1 MCKSFKNR
9 PNNFA
14 VKHLGQSGGG
24 CGKLLGITG
33 RKNKVVESPQ
43 AFYQAPKGWR
53 GFKCLL
59 RLKTG
64 WQTSR
69 NWPGSAQSIVG
80 CHRRQTWL
88 LKTANVEKGNR
99 HLFSSKMDSQ
109 MLLVLGAVVVYLI
122 MTLCGLIPVCIV
134 AQKTSP
140 SATSSTS
147 GGGNF
152 SEATERIISLCNCMA
167 GGVFIAMCFLG
178 LLPYS
183 QDKTAAVLRQL
194 NIETDFPVAEFLAVM
209 GFFVMMSIEQ
219 VVLVYQK
226 EQTAQSMALWDE
238 PPSQHQ
244 DKAGLNYYKTQVEE
258 SCSHLLSSV
267 SKQRQQQRLY
277 QNIPMMTFQQC
288 NVDVDDP
295 PVISIDKPTP
305 TFETMSRRQQQQP
318 QARQQPQQHRLTSGF
333 HCSQHVE
340 TLIHRR
346 GGLLRLLLLYLAISI
361 HSLFEGMALGLQ
373 TDQLH
378 IFHLFFAILFH
389 EALVAFSVGITMARQ
404 QLPLSQGVKYILLFS
419 TAVPAGILL
428 GLLIQQVPSTAG
440 SVASAVLQSLA
451 TGIFIHV
458 TFLELIPAEFANE
471 KDRLIK
477 VLFHFLG
484 FVALA
489 LVTITMGSHH

>member
-1 MCKSFKNR
+1 MD
-9 PNNFA
+9 
-14 VKHLGQSGGG
+14 
-24 CGKLLGITG
+24 
-33 RKNKVVESPQ
+33 
-43 AFYQAPKGWR
+43 YQM
-53 GFKCLL
+53 
-59 RLKTG
+59 
-64 WQTSR
+64 
-69 NWPGSAQSIVG
+69 V
-80 CHRRQTWL
+80 
-88 LKTANVEKGNR
+88 
-99 HLFSSKMDSQ
+99 
-109 MLLVLGAVVVYLI
+109 LVLGAVVVYLI
-122 MTLCGLIPVCIV
+122 MTVCGLIPVCIV
-134 AQKTSP
+134 AQKTPP
-140 SATSSTS
+140 SASSNAS

-183 QDKTAAVLRQL
+183 QAKTVVVLRQL
-194 NIETDFPVAEFLAVM
+194 GIETDFPVAEFLAVI

-219 VVLVYQK
+219 VVLIYQK
-226 EQTAQSMALWDE
+226 EQATQSMAMWDE
-238 PPSQHQ
+238 PPSQRQ
-244 DKAGLNYYKTQVEE
+244 DKAGLNYYKTQVDE
-258 SCSHLLSSV
+258 SCSHLLSTV
-267 SKQRQQQRLY
+267 SKKQQQQQQRLY
-277 QNIPMMTFQQC
+277 QNIPMSTFQQC
-288 NVDVDDP
+288 SVDDDP
-295 PVISIDKPTP
+295 HIISIDKPTP
-305 TFETMSRRQQQQP
+305 TFETLSRQQQP
-318 QARQQPQQHRLTSGF
+318 PPRQQPQQHRFTSGH

-440 SVASAVLQSLA
+440 SVSSAVLQSLA
-451 TGIFIHV
+451 TGILIHV

-484 FVALA
+484 FLALA